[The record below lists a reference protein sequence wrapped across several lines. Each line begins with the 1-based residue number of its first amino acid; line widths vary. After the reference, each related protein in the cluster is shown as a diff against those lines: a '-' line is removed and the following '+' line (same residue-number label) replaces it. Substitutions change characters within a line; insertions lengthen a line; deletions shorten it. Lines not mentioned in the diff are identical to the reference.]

1 MILCIYIY
9 TYVTYVYVSLYVQNL
24 CADIIPT
31 RTHRATYLFVQVL
44 PVSCGGV
51 SKKRQRSADQ
61 QRDTLAKPSSLK
73 RTRNGYVLA
82 RWNLTKMDVSDSCEI
97 FWPPLTLSFKTLNMI
112 GQKLLLMGL
121 NRMSDVREE
130 TSIGSNPLPKPF
142 PSHAAP
148 VGTSENDPFKFSAT
162 KCESEGT
169 WNGK

>member
-1 MILCIYIY
+1 MHVYIY
-9 TYVTYVYVSLYVQNL
+9 TYVTYVYVSLYVQYL

-31 RTHRATYLFVQVL
+31 HTHRATYLFVQVL

-51 SKKRQRSADQ
+51 SQKRQRSADQ
-61 QRDTLAKPSSLK
+61 QRDTLAKPSSLE

-148 VGTSENDPFKFSAT
+148 VGTSENDPFKFEQFFSD
-162 KCESEGT
+162 KMWIWRYLE
-169 WNGK
+169 W

>member
-1 MILCIYIY
+1 MHVYIY
-9 TYVTYVYVSLYVQNL
+9 TYVTYVYVSLYVQYL

-31 RTHRATYLFVQVL
+31 HTHRATYLFVQVL

-51 SKKRQRSADQ
+51 SQKRQRSADQ
-61 QRDTLAKPSSLK
+61 QRDTLAKPSSLE

-82 RWNLTKMDVSDSCEI
+82 RWNLTKMDVSDFCEI

-148 VGTSENDPFKFSAT
+148 VGTSENDPFKFEQFFSD
-162 KCESEGT
+162 KMWIWRYLE
-169 WNGK
+169 W